1 MCAAPEIA
9 GLQNTHEHQGDG
21 DESGQ
26 QSQGGDGLPEHQPG
40 SDHRDKGIE
49 VDEVVG
55 GDDAQKT
62 EGFIPE
68 DEAQGTSDQAQE
80 QQIPRYDG
88 PGRRW
93 AAWRPRSPGAG
104 PDRWG

>member
-1 MCAAPEIA
+1 MTGSCFFGKNVKHGTLGNHHA
-9 GLQNTHEHQGDG
+9 GG
-21 DESGQ
+21 DENCSQ

-88 PGRRW
+88 E
-93 AAWRPRSPGAG
+93 
-104 PDRWG
+104 